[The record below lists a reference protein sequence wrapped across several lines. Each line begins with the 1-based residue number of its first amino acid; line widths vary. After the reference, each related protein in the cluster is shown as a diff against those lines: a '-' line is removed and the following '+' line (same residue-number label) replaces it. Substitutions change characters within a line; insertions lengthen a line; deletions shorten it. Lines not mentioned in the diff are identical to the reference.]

1 MYCWPL
7 DCRRAAKIVRRHA
20 SRRIPSFT
28 LYGEHAA
35 AGHTDALHIEDI
47 QARSRK
53 YLWKIATH
61 RHATLAQCL
70 FVAAGPVSA
79 RLEDL
84 HFDLQGPAVII
95 VPAGSVHEFA
105 FRPDTHGH
113 VLTADLDR
121 LLNAAAATQQQSIL
135 KMFEEPRAISLNGDA
150 ALAARV
156 HKQILIL
163 AEEFRHPDSSHT
175 PICTWLASSVLA
187 VLATGMNLE
196 FAAESR
202 SGLESKLLRHF
213 RVQIESHYGQHW
225 PISRYAE
232 RLGMSE
238 TSLNRLCR
246 TLCGT
251 TAFHLV
257 QQRLA
262 LEARRRLMYVTG
274 SVHSIANELG
284 FADAAYFSRFFRR
297 QTGLSPNE
305 FRRRSGG

>member
-1 MYCWPL
+1 M
-7 DCRRAAKIVRRHA
+7 RHA

-28 LYGEHAA
+28 LYGEHASS
-35 AGHTDALHIEDI
+35 GHTDALHIEAI

-70 FVAAGPVSA
+70 FVAAGPVTA

-84 HFDLQGPAVII
+84 RFDLQGPAVII
-95 VPAGSVHEFA
+95 VPAGSVHEFGFGA
-105 FRPDTHGH
+105 DTQGH
-113 VLTADLDR
+113 VLTTDLER
-121 LLNAAAATQQQSIL
+121 LLNAAAPTQQHPIL
-135 KMFEEPRAISLNGDA
+135 RLFAEPRAASLRGDA
-150 ALAARV
+150 ALATRV
-156 HKQILIL
+156 SQQIQVL
-163 AEEFRHPDSSHT
+163 AEEFCQPDSSHT

-187 VLATGMNLE
+187 VLANSLNIE

-202 SGLESKLLRHF
+202 GGRESKQFGDFKAL
-213 RVQIESHYGQHW
+213 IESHYSKHW
-225 PISRYAE
+225 PISRFAA
-232 RLGMSE
+232 RLAMSE

-246 TLCGT
+246 ALCGT

-274 SVHSIANELG
+274 SVHSIASELG

-297 QTGLSPNE
+297 QTGVSPNQ
-305 FRRRSGG
+305 FRRQSGG

>member
-1 MYCWPL
+1 M
-7 DCRRAAKIVRRHA
+7 RHA

-35 AGHTDALHIEDI
+35 AGHTDSLHIEAI

-70 FVAAGPVSA
+70 IIAAGPVAA
-79 RLEDL
+79 RLEDQ
-84 HFDLQGPAVII
+84 HFELQGPAVIM

-105 FRPDTHGH
+105 FRADTEGH
-113 VLTADLDR
+113 VLTMDLDR
-121 LLNAAAATQQQSIL
+121 LLNAAPPIQQRPIL
-135 KMFEEPRAISLNGDA
+135 RLFAEPRALSLHGDA

-156 HKQILIL
+156 GRQIQVL
-163 AEEFRHPDSSHT
+163 ADEFCQPDSSHT

-187 VLATGMNLE
+187 VLANGLHLE

-202 SGLESKLLRHF
+202 GGRESKLFGNFKVLL
-213 RVQIESHYGQHW
+213 ESHYSKHW
-225 PISRYAE
+225 PISRYAQ
-232 RLGMSE
+232 RLGLSE

-246 TLCGT
+246 GLCGT

-274 SVHSIANELG
+274 SVHSIASELG

-297 QTGLSPNE
+297 QTGVSPNE
-305 FRRRSGG
+305 FRRQSGG

>member
-1 MYCWPL
+1 M
-7 DCRRAAKIVRRHA
+7 RHA

-35 AGHTDALHIEDI
+35 AGHTDSLHIEAI

-70 FVAAGPVSA
+70 IIAAGPVAA
-79 RLEDL
+79 RLEDR

-95 VPAGSVHEFA
+95 VPAGAVHEFS
-105 FRPDTHGH
+105 FRPDTEGH
-113 VLTADLDR
+113 VLTTDLDR
-121 LLNAAAATQQQSIL
+121 LLNAAAASQQQPIL
-135 KMFEEPRAISLNGDA
+135 RLFAVPRALSLQGDA
-150 ALAARV
+150 ELAARV
-156 HKQILIL
+156 AKHMQVL
-163 AEEFRHPDSSHT
+163 AEEFCQPDSSQT
-175 PICTWLASSVLA
+175 PNCTWLASSVLA
-187 VLATGMNLE
+187 VLANAVQID

-202 SGLESKLLRHF
+202 GGRESKLFGKFKVLL
-213 RVQIESHYGQHW
+213 ESHYAKHW
-225 PISRYAE
+225 PISRYAQ
-232 RLGMSE
+232 RLGLSE

-246 TLCGT
+246 ALCGT

-274 SVHSIANELG
+274 SVHSIASELG
-284 FADAAYFSRFFRR
+284 FTDAAYFSRFFRR
-297 QTGLSPNE
+297 QTGLSPHE
-305 FRRRSGG
+305 FRRQSGG